1 MPPPAVQSEFPC
13 GQPFTEGDLKRT
25 TYFKWMTLAECKE
38 LYKIEDDDEVDKLF
52 HSKRRRMTDGSNVT
66 YQTIYRVRV
75 FDKWEVANE
84 EGTFSI
90 GPASVLNPDPRYS

>member
-1 MPPPAVQSEFPC
+1 MPPKVFVGELPC
-13 GQPFTEGDLKRT
+13 QQKFTEGDLKRT
-25 TYFKWMTLAECKE
+25 TYFKWMPLKQVKE
-38 LYKIEDDDEVDKLF
+38 LYEIADDDEVDKMF
-52 HSKRRRMTDGSNVT
+52 HSKRRRMTDGEIVT